1 MDFSSIKNIDTRGGY
16 KYEPELWDLTKEEHE
31 INNCYS
37 YILNR
42 IEKNLKKK
50 LQPGELSNSIF
61 NNYDCNEI
69 SNKIMI
75 DFPSITPIDN
85 IDSPIPCDHY
95 RIALVLDK
103 LGEHLDYH
111 FYRQDLDGYW
121 SHKTGHDPISNVDA
135 SNKLINN
142 PEHSDRNYDKKNND
156 RFNYDIFCGYF
167 SVKKI

>member
-1 MDFSSIKNIDTRGGY
+1 MDFSSIKNIDTCGGY
-16 KYEPELWDLTKEEHE
+16 KYEPELWDLSKEEHE

-95 RIALVLDK
+95 
-103 LGEHLDYH
+103 
-111 FYRQDLDGYW
+111 
-121 SHKTGHDPISNVDA
+121 SNIDA
-135 SNKLINN
+135 SDKIIIN
-142 PEHSDRNYDKKNND
+142 PEKSDRNYDKKNND
-156 RFNYDIFCGYF
+156 KFNYDIFCGYF